1 MSSSNVSRR
10 HFMGG
15 ATAAAA
21 LGTLGLTPEVLAARE
36 RRAAE
41 RGIRRLPGGAP
52 MLRAWQSQ
60 VDAYDALAHLSSNEN
75 PFGPSEKTLEA
86 MTYAFKYSM
95 RYGYPDNNVQER
107 IAEAHGVPRDHV
119 LMGAGSGEILDVV
132 GLTYLAHDKKVVGVE
147 PSYGSVY
154 SHATGIDAET
164 ILLPLEAD
172 HRQNVERMVEATN
185 RNARDV
191 GFVYVCNPNNPTGVT
206 MTADEI
212 AYLLDNIPEDIPVL
226 IDEAYHHFVEDPA
239 YEESLKYVREGR
251 KVIIAR
257 TFSKIYGM
265 AAMRIGFAIAKP
277 DIVQEMRAYSTGS
290 VNALARWGAVAA
302 MEDVEA
308 SRRMLEHNRKW
319 REQTRADLASLGYES
334 IPSETNFFMVNLRQ
348 RVAPIRQAFRER
360 GVAVGRDFPPMLDHL
375 RVSVGTEEE
384 MGRFMNAFE
393 DILKTP
399 LMSAQS
405 G

>member
-1 MSSSNVSRR
+1 MSNR
-10 HFMGG
+10 HFTRRNFLGG
-15 ATAAAA
+15 AAAA
-21 LGTLGLTPEVLAARE
+21 LGAVGFTPEVAQARV
-36 RRAAE
+36 RREAE

-52 MLRAWQSQ
+52 MHREWQSQ
-60 VDAYDALAHLSSNEN
+60 VDAYDALAKLSSNEN
-75 PFGPSEKTLEA
+75 PFGPSEKAIEA

-95 RYGYPDNNVQER
+95 RYGYPDNNVQQR
-107 IAEAHGVPRDHV
+107 IADAHGVRRDHV

-172 HRQNVERMVEATN
+172 YRQNVERMVDATN

-191 GFVYVCNPNNPTGVT
+191 GFVYLCNPNNPTGVT
-206 MTADEI
+206 VTADEV

-251 KVIIAR
+251 RVIVAR

-265 AAMRIGFAIAKP
+265 AAMRIGFAIAPP
-277 DIVQEMRAYSTGS
+277 DVVEEMRPYSTGS
-290 VNALARWGAVAA
+290 VNALARWGAVAS
-302 MEDVEA
+302 MDDEA
-308 SRRMLEHNRKW
+308 AAQRMLEHNRHW
-319 REQTRADLASLGYES
+319 REQTIADVESLGYACV
-334 IPSETNFFMVNLRQ
+334 PSDTNFFMVNLRT
-348 RVAPIRQAFRER
+348 RIAPIRQAFRER

-375 RVSVGTEEE
+375 RVSIGTEEE

-393 DILKTP
+393 DIMK
-399 LMSAQS
+399 SAS
-405 G
+405 TGA